1 LPNDQLAIIHVRY
14 YFKKIQLVHNHVLGH
29 SPSQTKHM
37 TSHKLKEPG
46 MGEMIDNMH
55 RAGVKHVN
63 IMKVMRETVGG
74 QQNMNMTERD
84 IQNRY
89 STQKTHNMLEIAESS
104 PVIAVATNNLLV
116 HVC

>member
-1 LPNDQLAIIHVRY
+1 
-14 YFKKIQLVHNHVLGH
+14 
-29 SPSQTKHM
+29 M

-55 RAGVKHVN
+55 RAKVKHVN

-74 QQNMNMTERD
+74 QENLNMTERD

-89 STQKTHNMLEIAESS
+89 
-104 PVIAVATNNLLV
+104 AT
-116 HVC
+116 